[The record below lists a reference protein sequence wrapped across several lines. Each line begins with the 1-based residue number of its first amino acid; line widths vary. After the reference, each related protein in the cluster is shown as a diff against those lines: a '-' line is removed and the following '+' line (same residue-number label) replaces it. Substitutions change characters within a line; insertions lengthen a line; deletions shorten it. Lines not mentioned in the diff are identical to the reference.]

1 MSVLQRF
8 EKRLEGL
15 VEGAFAKV
23 FKGVVHPVEILN
35 AMQREAEAHKA
46 ILAGGRTLVPNRY
59 VIDLS
64 PYDHSRLAPYAAALA
79 QELAQSQAEFI
90 GEQGVDGLRRRDRRD
105 RARRGP
111 GHRHVPGHRRGLHRR
126 RRRPGVRARLRR
138 RPAGLPARTT
148 RAVAT
153 AAPPGHGGP
162 ARNVRLVSGDGRTYP
177 LSIGSTVIGR
187 GDQANL
193 RLPDV
198 GISRR
203 HARLD
208 FDGGQVVLTDL
219 GLDQRHHGQRPA
231 GLRRRAQPGRHDPAR
246 HDDADLPRGRLTRLA
261 GTRHHRR
268 PVRVP
273 RPAVDLRVHGGRR
286 DPSGPVRGRPVR
298 PAGRR
303 APRGGRLDGAAVE
316 PAKVKRGRAAH
327 QLVVTAGAAGR
338 HPDHSRRGADHHRS
352 GRGLHP
358 GHHRRLRLGAARPAG
373 APDGQWFVEDLG
385 STNGTYLDRAKVTG
399 PTPVPLGVPIRIG
412 RTSLELRP

>member
-1 MSVLQRF
+1 MSSGPEEEPVSVLQRF

-90 GEQGVDGLRRRDRRD
+90 GEQAWTVYGDVIVEIERGEGLDTGMFRVTAEVYTGGDVAPVSAPGYD
-105 RARRGP
+105 AGP
-111 GHRHVPGHRRGLHRR
+111 SGYDAGP
-126 RRRPGVRARLRR
+126 
-138 RPAGLPARTT
+138 PAYPAYDQGGGYG
-148 RAVAT
+148 
-153 AAPPGHGGP
+153 PPPSQGGT
-162 ARNVRLVSGDGRTYP
+162 RNVRLVSGDGRTYP
-177 LSIGSTVIGR
+177 LQMGSTVIGR

-219 GLDQRHHGQRPA
+219 G
-231 GLRRRAQPGRHDPAR
+231 
-246 HDDADLPRGRLTRLA
+246 
-261 GTRHHRR
+261 
-268 PVRVP
+268 
-273 RPAVDLRVHGGRR
+273 
-286 DPSGPVRGRPVR
+286 
-298 PAGRR
+298 
-303 APRGGRLDGAAVE
+303 
-316 PAKVKRGRAAH
+316 
-327 QLVVTAGAAGR
+327 
-338 HPDHSRRGADHHRS
+338 
-352 GRGLHP
+352 
-358 GHHRRLRLGAARPAG
+358 
-373 APDGQWFVEDLG
+373 
-385 STNGTYLDRAKVTG
+385 STNGTMVNGQRVSAVALNPGDMVQ
-399 PTPVPLGVPIRIG
+399 LGTTTLTFRVDG
-412 RTSLELRP
+412 

>member
-90 GEQGVDGLRRRDRRD
+90 GEQAWTVYGDVIVEVERGEGLDTGMFRVTAEVFSGD
-105 RARRGP
+105 
-111 GHRHVPGHRRGLHRR
+111 
-126 RRRPGVRARLRR
+126 
-138 RPAGLPARTT
+138 
-148 RAVAT
+148 
-153 AAPPGHGGP
+153 AAPPPPPPPPGP
-162 ARNVRLVSGDGRTYP
+162 MGPPGPHSPAGPPGPPPGQMGPPPGYPPQYDQGMPPGPHHAGPPAAGPRNVRLVAGDGRNYP

-187 GDQANL
+187 GDQADL

-208 FDGGQVVLTDL
+208 FDGAQVVLTDL
-219 GLDQRHHGQRPA
+219 GSTNGSMVNGQRVSA
-231 GLRRRAQPGRHDPAR
+231 VALNPGDMIQI
-246 HDDADLPRGRLTRLA
+246 GTTTLTF
-261 GTRHHRR
+261 
-268 PVRVP
+268 
-273 RPAVDLRVHGGRR
+273 
-286 DPSGPVRGRPVR
+286 
-298 PAGRR
+298 
-303 APRGGRLDGAAVE
+303 RLDG
-316 PAKVKRGRAAH
+316 
-327 QLVVTAGAAGR
+327 
-338 HPDHSRRGADHHRS
+338 
-352 GRGLHP
+352 
-358 GHHRRLRLGAARPAG
+358 
-373 APDGQWFVEDLG
+373 
-385 STNGTYLDRAKVTG
+385 
-399 PTPVPLGVPIRIG
+399 
-412 RTSLELRP
+412 

>member
-1 MSVLQRF
+1 MSSEPEEEPVSVLQRF

-90 GEQGVDGLRRRDRRD
+90 GEQAWTVYGDVIVEVERGDGLDTGMFRVTAEVYTGGDV
-105 RARRGP
+105 AP
-111 GHRHVPGHRRGLHRR
+111 VQQ
-126 RRRPGVRARLRR
+126 
-138 RPAGLPARTT
+138 PAYD
-148 RAVAT
+148 
-153 AAPPGHGGP
+153 APPGYPPQQHYDQGGGYGPP
-162 ARNVRLVSGDGRTYP
+162 AGGARTVRLVSGDGRTYP
-177 LSIGSTVIGR
+177 LQIGSTVIGR

-219 GLDQRHHGQRPA
+219 G
-231 GLRRRAQPGRHDPAR
+231 
-246 HDDADLPRGRLTRLA
+246 
-261 GTRHHRR
+261 
-268 PVRVP
+268 
-273 RPAVDLRVHGGRR
+273 
-286 DPSGPVRGRPVR
+286 
-298 PAGRR
+298 
-303 APRGGRLDGAAVE
+303 
-316 PAKVKRGRAAH
+316 
-327 QLVVTAGAAGR
+327 
-338 HPDHSRRGADHHRS
+338 
-352 GRGLHP
+352 
-358 GHHRRLRLGAARPAG
+358 
-373 APDGQWFVEDLG
+373 
-385 STNGTYLDRAKVTG
+385 STNGTMVNGQRVSAVALNPGDMIQ
-399 PTPVPLGVPIRIG
+399 LGTTTLTFRVDG
-412 RTSLELRP
+412 

>member
-1 MSVLQRF
+1 VSVLQRF

-90 GEQGVDGLRRRDRRD
+90 GEQGWTVYGDVIVEIERGDGLDTGMFRVTAEVYTGGDVAPISGGGYGQPPYGYD
-105 RARRGP
+105 QQQQGYGGGQGG
-111 GHRHVPGHRRGLHRR
+111 GHG
-126 RRRPGVRARLRR
+126 
-138 RPAGLPARTT
+138 ART
-148 RAVAT
+148 
-153 AAPPGHGGP
+153 
-162 ARNVRLVSGDGRTYP
+162 VRLVATDGRSYP

-208 FDGGQVVLTDL
+208 YDGAQVVLTDL
-219 GLDQRHHGQRPA
+219 G
-231 GLRRRAQPGRHDPAR
+231 
-246 HDDADLPRGRLTRLA
+246 
-261 GTRHHRR
+261 
-268 PVRVP
+268 
-273 RPAVDLRVHGGRR
+273 
-286 DPSGPVRGRPVR
+286 
-298 PAGRR
+298 
-303 APRGGRLDGAAVE
+303 
-316 PAKVKRGRAAH
+316 
-327 QLVVTAGAAGR
+327 
-338 HPDHSRRGADHHRS
+338 
-352 GRGLHP
+352 
-358 GHHRRLRLGAARPAG
+358 
-373 APDGQWFVEDLG
+373 
-385 STNGTYLDRAKVTG
+385 STNGTTVNGQRVSAVALNPGDMIQLGTTTLTFRADG
-399 PTPVPLGVPIRIG
+399 
-412 RTSLELRP
+412 

>member
-1 MSVLQRF
+1 MSSGPEEEPVSVLQRF

-90 GEQGVDGLRRRDRRD
+90 GEQAWTVYGDVIVEIERGEGLDTGMFRVTAEVYTGGEVAPVSAPGGGGYD
-105 RARRGP
+105 AGP
-111 GHRHVPGHRRGLHRR
+111 PGYPSYDQG
-126 RRRPGVRARLRR
+126 G
-138 RPAGLPARTT
+138 GYG
-148 RAVAT
+148 
-153 AAPPGHGGP
+153 PPQGHGGG
-162 ARNVRLVSGDGRTYP
+162 RNVRLVSGDGRTYP
-177 LSIGSTVIGR
+177 LQMGSTVIGR

-219 GLDQRHHGQRPA
+219 G
-231 GLRRRAQPGRHDPAR
+231 
-246 HDDADLPRGRLTRLA
+246 
-261 GTRHHRR
+261 
-268 PVRVP
+268 
-273 RPAVDLRVHGGRR
+273 
-286 DPSGPVRGRPVR
+286 
-298 PAGRR
+298 
-303 APRGGRLDGAAVE
+303 
-316 PAKVKRGRAAH
+316 
-327 QLVVTAGAAGR
+327 
-338 HPDHSRRGADHHRS
+338 
-352 GRGLHP
+352 
-358 GHHRRLRLGAARPAG
+358 
-373 APDGQWFVEDLG
+373 
-385 STNGTYLDRAKVTG
+385 STNGTMVNGQRVSAVALNPGDMIQ
-399 PTPVPLGVPIRIG
+399 LGTTTLTFRVDG
-412 RTSLELRP
+412 

>member
-1 MSVLQRF
+1 MSSGPEEEPVSVLQRF

-90 GEQGVDGLRRRDRRD
+90 GEQAWTVYGDVIVEIERGEGLDTGMFRVTAEVYTGGEVAPVPAPGYD
-105 RARRGP
+105 AGP
-111 GHRHVPGHRRGLHRR
+111 
-126 RRRPGVRARLRR
+126 
-138 RPAGLPARTT
+138 PAYPAYDQGGGYGP
-148 RAVAT
+148 
-153 AAPPGHGGP
+153 PPGHGGG
-162 ARNVRLVSGDGRTYP
+162 RNVRLVSGDGRTYP
-177 LSIGSTVIGR
+177 LQMGSTVIGR

-219 GLDQRHHGQRPA
+219 G
-231 GLRRRAQPGRHDPAR
+231 
-246 HDDADLPRGRLTRLA
+246 
-261 GTRHHRR
+261 
-268 PVRVP
+268 
-273 RPAVDLRVHGGRR
+273 
-286 DPSGPVRGRPVR
+286 
-298 PAGRR
+298 
-303 APRGGRLDGAAVE
+303 
-316 PAKVKRGRAAH
+316 
-327 QLVVTAGAAGR
+327 
-338 HPDHSRRGADHHRS
+338 
-352 GRGLHP
+352 
-358 GHHRRLRLGAARPAG
+358 
-373 APDGQWFVEDLG
+373 
-385 STNGTYLDRAKVTG
+385 STNGTMVNGQRVSAVALNPGDMIQ
-399 PTPVPLGVPIRIG
+399 LGTTTLTFRVDG
-412 RTSLELRP
+412 

>member
-1 MSVLQRF
+1 MASGPEEEPVSVLQRF

-90 GEQGVDGLRRRDRRD
+90 GEQAWTVYGDVIVEVERGEGLDTGMFRVTAEVYTGGDVAPVSAPGGYD
-105 RARRGP
+105 AGP
-111 GHRHVPGHRRGLHRR
+111 
-126 RRRPGVRARLRR
+126 AY
-138 RPAGLPARTT
+138 PAYDQGGGYGP
-148 RAVAT
+148 
-153 AAPPGHGGP
+153 PPGQGG
-162 ARNVRLVSGDGRTYP
+162 RNVRLVSGDGRTYP
-177 LSIGSTVIGR
+177 LQMGSTVIGR

-219 GLDQRHHGQRPA
+219 G
-231 GLRRRAQPGRHDPAR
+231 
-246 HDDADLPRGRLTRLA
+246 
-261 GTRHHRR
+261 
-268 PVRVP
+268 
-273 RPAVDLRVHGGRR
+273 
-286 DPSGPVRGRPVR
+286 
-298 PAGRR
+298 
-303 APRGGRLDGAAVE
+303 
-316 PAKVKRGRAAH
+316 
-327 QLVVTAGAAGR
+327 
-338 HPDHSRRGADHHRS
+338 
-352 GRGLHP
+352 
-358 GHHRRLRLGAARPAG
+358 
-373 APDGQWFVEDLG
+373 
-385 STNGTYLDRAKVTG
+385 STNGTMVNGQRVSAVALNPGDMIQ
-399 PTPVPLGVPIRIG
+399 LGTTTLTFRVDG
-412 RTSLELRP
+412 

>member
-1 MSVLQRF
+1 MSSGPEEEPVSVLQRF

-90 GEQGVDGLRRRDRRD
+90 GEQAWTVYGDVIVEIERGEGLDTGMFRVTAEVYTGGEVAPVSAPGGYD
-105 RARRGP
+105 AGP
-111 GHRHVPGHRRGLHRR
+111 
-126 RRRPGVRARLRR
+126 
-138 RPAGLPARTT
+138 PAYPAYDQGGGYGP
-148 RAVAT
+148 
-153 AAPPGHGGP
+153 PPGHGGG

-177 LSIGSTVIGR
+177 LQMGSTVIGR

-219 GLDQRHHGQRPA
+219 G
-231 GLRRRAQPGRHDPAR
+231 
-246 HDDADLPRGRLTRLA
+246 
-261 GTRHHRR
+261 
-268 PVRVP
+268 
-273 RPAVDLRVHGGRR
+273 
-286 DPSGPVRGRPVR
+286 
-298 PAGRR
+298 
-303 APRGGRLDGAAVE
+303 
-316 PAKVKRGRAAH
+316 
-327 QLVVTAGAAGR
+327 
-338 HPDHSRRGADHHRS
+338 
-352 GRGLHP
+352 
-358 GHHRRLRLGAARPAG
+358 
-373 APDGQWFVEDLG
+373 
-385 STNGTYLDRAKVTG
+385 STNGTMVNGQRVSAVALNPGDMIQ
-399 PTPVPLGVPIRIG
+399 LGTTTLTFRVDG
-412 RTSLELRP
+412 

>member
-1 MSVLQRF
+1 VSVLQRF

-90 GEQGVDGLRRRDRRD
+90 GEQGWTVYGDVIVEIERGDGLDTGMFRVTAEVYTGGDVAPVPSYD
-105 RARRGP
+105 QPPPPAYSPYEQSMSGAYQQHP
-111 GHRHVPGHRRGLHRR
+111 G
-126 RRRPGVRARLRR
+126 RPVS
-138 RPAGLPARTT
+138 
-148 RAVAT
+148 
-153 AAPPGHGGP
+153 APPGGVG
-162 ARNVRLVSGDGRTYP
+162 RGVRLVANDGRTYP

-208 FDGGQVVLTDL
+208 FDGSQVVLTDL
-219 GLDQRHHGQRPA
+219 G
-231 GLRRRAQPGRHDPAR
+231 
-246 HDDADLPRGRLTRLA
+246 
-261 GTRHHRR
+261 
-268 PVRVP
+268 
-273 RPAVDLRVHGGRR
+273 
-286 DPSGPVRGRPVR
+286 
-298 PAGRR
+298 
-303 APRGGRLDGAAVE
+303 
-316 PAKVKRGRAAH
+316 
-327 QLVVTAGAAGR
+327 
-338 HPDHSRRGADHHRS
+338 
-352 GRGLHP
+352 
-358 GHHRRLRLGAARPAG
+358 
-373 APDGQWFVEDLG
+373 
-385 STNGTYLDRAKVTG
+385 STNGTMVNGHRVSAVALNPGDMIQ
-399 PTPVPLGVPIRIG
+399 LGTTTLTFRVDG
-412 RTSLELRP
+412 

>member
-1 MSVLQRF
+1 MASGPEEEPVSVLQRF

-90 GEQGVDGLRRRDRRD
+90 GEQAWTVYGDVIVEIERGEGLDTGMFRVTAEVYTGGDVAPVSAPGGYD
-105 RARRGP
+105 AGP
-111 GHRHVPGHRRGLHRR
+111 
-126 RRRPGVRARLRR
+126 
-138 RPAGLPARTT
+138 PAYPAYDQGGGYGP
-148 RAVAT
+148 
-153 AAPPGHGGP
+153 PPGHGGG
-162 ARNVRLVSGDGRTYP
+162 RNVRLVSGDGRTYP
-177 LSIGSTVIGR
+177 LQMGSTVIGR

-219 GLDQRHHGQRPA
+219 G
-231 GLRRRAQPGRHDPAR
+231 
-246 HDDADLPRGRLTRLA
+246 
-261 GTRHHRR
+261 
-268 PVRVP
+268 
-273 RPAVDLRVHGGRR
+273 
-286 DPSGPVRGRPVR
+286 
-298 PAGRR
+298 
-303 APRGGRLDGAAVE
+303 
-316 PAKVKRGRAAH
+316 
-327 QLVVTAGAAGR
+327 
-338 HPDHSRRGADHHRS
+338 
-352 GRGLHP
+352 
-358 GHHRRLRLGAARPAG
+358 
-373 APDGQWFVEDLG
+373 
-385 STNGTYLDRAKVTG
+385 STNGTMVNGQRVSAVALNPGDMIQ
-399 PTPVPLGVPIRIG
+399 LGTTTLTFRVDG
-412 RTSLELRP
+412 

>member
-90 GEQGVDGLRRRDRRD
+90 GEQAWTVYGDVIVEIERGEGLDTGMFRVTAEVYTGGEVAPVSAPGYD
-105 RARRGP
+105 AGP
-111 GHRHVPGHRRGLHRR
+111 SGY
-126 RRRPGVRARLRR
+126 
-138 RPAGLPARTT
+138 PAYEQGGGYGP
-148 RAVAT
+148 
-153 AAPPGHGGP
+153 PPGHGGG
-162 ARNVRLVSGDGRTYP
+162 RNVRLVSGDGRTYP
-177 LSIGSTVIGR
+177 LQMGSTVIGR

-219 GLDQRHHGQRPA
+219 G
-231 GLRRRAQPGRHDPAR
+231 
-246 HDDADLPRGRLTRLA
+246 
-261 GTRHHRR
+261 
-268 PVRVP
+268 
-273 RPAVDLRVHGGRR
+273 
-286 DPSGPVRGRPVR
+286 
-298 PAGRR
+298 
-303 APRGGRLDGAAVE
+303 
-316 PAKVKRGRAAH
+316 
-327 QLVVTAGAAGR
+327 
-338 HPDHSRRGADHHRS
+338 
-352 GRGLHP
+352 
-358 GHHRRLRLGAARPAG
+358 
-373 APDGQWFVEDLG
+373 
-385 STNGTYLDRAKVTG
+385 STNGTMVNGQRVSAVALNPGDMIQ
-399 PTPVPLGVPIRIG
+399 LGTTTLTFRVDG
-412 RTSLELRP
+412 

>member
-90 GEQGVDGLRRRDRRD
+90 GEQGWTVYGDVIVEVERGDGLDTGMFRVTAEVYTGGDVAPAPAPYEAPHQYQQYD
-105 RARRGP
+105 QGP
-111 GHRHVPGHRRGLHRR
+111 YG
-126 RRRPGVRARLRR
+126 
-138 RPAGLPARTT
+138 
-148 RAVAT
+148 
-153 AAPPGHGGP
+153 APPGPVGAGP
-162 ARNVRLVSGDGRTYP
+162 GRSARLVANDGRSYP
-177 LSIGSTVIGR
+177 LSIGSTIIGR

-208 FDGGQVVLTDL
+208 FDGAQVVLTDL
-219 GLDQRHHGQRPA
+219 G
-231 GLRRRAQPGRHDPAR
+231 
-246 HDDADLPRGRLTRLA
+246 
-261 GTRHHRR
+261 
-268 PVRVP
+268 
-273 RPAVDLRVHGGRR
+273 
-286 DPSGPVRGRPVR
+286 
-298 PAGRR
+298 
-303 APRGGRLDGAAVE
+303 
-316 PAKVKRGRAAH
+316 
-327 QLVVTAGAAGR
+327 
-338 HPDHSRRGADHHRS
+338 
-352 GRGLHP
+352 
-358 GHHRRLRLGAARPAG
+358 
-373 APDGQWFVEDLG
+373 
-385 STNGTYLDRAKVTG
+385 STNGTMVNGQRVSAVALNPGDMIQ
-399 PTPVPLGVPIRIG
+399 LGTTTLTFRVDG
-412 RTSLELRP
+412 

>member
-1 MSVLQRF
+1 VQPAVRSTDTIMSSGPEEEPVSVLQRF

-90 GEQGVDGLRRRDRRD
+90 GEQGWTVYGDVIVEIERGEGLDTGMFRVTAEVYTGGDV
-105 RARRGP
+105 GP
-111 GHRHVPGHRRGLHRR
+111 VAPGPEPVGGGWD
-126 RRRPGVRARLRR
+126 PYNQG
-138 RPAGLPARTT
+138 GGQG
-148 RAVAT
+148 
-153 AAPPGHGGP
+153 APPGGGTQ
-162 ARNVRLVSGDGRTYP
+162 ARNVRLMSSDGRAYP

-208 FDGGQVVLTDL
+208 FDGSQVVLTDL
-219 GLDQRHHGQRPA
+219 G
-231 GLRRRAQPGRHDPAR
+231 
-246 HDDADLPRGRLTRLA
+246 
-261 GTRHHRR
+261 
-268 PVRVP
+268 
-273 RPAVDLRVHGGRR
+273 
-286 DPSGPVRGRPVR
+286 
-298 PAGRR
+298 
-303 APRGGRLDGAAVE
+303 
-316 PAKVKRGRAAH
+316 
-327 QLVVTAGAAGR
+327 
-338 HPDHSRRGADHHRS
+338 
-352 GRGLHP
+352 
-358 GHHRRLRLGAARPAG
+358 
-373 APDGQWFVEDLG
+373 
-385 STNGTYLDRAKVTG
+385 STNGTMVNGQRVSAVALNGGDVVQLGTTTLTFRLD
-399 PTPVPLGVPIRIG
+399 
-412 RTSLELRP
+412 